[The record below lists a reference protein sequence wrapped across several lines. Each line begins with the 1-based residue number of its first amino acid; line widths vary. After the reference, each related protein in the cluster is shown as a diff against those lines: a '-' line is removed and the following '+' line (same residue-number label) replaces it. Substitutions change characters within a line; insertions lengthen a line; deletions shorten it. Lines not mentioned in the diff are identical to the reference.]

1 MLTCRAIILL
11 LLFPGALFAQPVALK
26 EGLGQGLLL
35 RHSGNCYVIFPSH
48 VHEAGPVLNLF
59 TPSPQAGGIATVYFR
74 RTEPDI
80 AVGVVSGSA
89 RDRCSESLSLL
100 PRDSSAL
107 LSKSRSA
114 TLERV
119 NPQGGLERLAMRIE
133 RIAWMAATDGKPS
146 GLYQYV
152 FASVDE
158 TAGETRE
165 VYQGTSGSILY
176 IEDTPVAMVV
186 TAPDAKTV
194 RALRIEEIS
203 VPLARWLASGSFGAL
218 QEDSPVVAEVGG
230 LPFKITEW
238 AGRLADENLLPTG
251 LSSGSAPFRAYPSE
265 GAASFVME
273 LAESDPIGVRELVL
287 SGPTSDAEVAIPK
300 KIAIEV
306 DRSRRGPAD
315 FKLFTTVEMTQDG
328 RISVKMNTLVRRI
341 RVRILSAWSTGQPI
355 ELSSVRVVSPN

>member
-1 MLTCRAIILL
+1 MLTFRTLILL
-11 LLFPGALFAQPVALK
+11 LLCPSALIAQPVALK

-89 RDRCSESLSLL
+89 RERCSESLSIL
-100 PRDSSAL
+100 PRDSSRL
-107 LSKSRSA
+107 LSQSRRA

-133 RIAWMAATDGKPS
+133 RIAWMAATEGEKS
-146 GLYQYV
+146 GLYQYI
-152 FASVDE
+152 FASTDE
-158 TAGETRE
+158 AAGEARE

-186 TAPDAKTV
+186 SAPDSKTV

-218 QEDSPVVAEVGG
+218 EEDREAVPGSSGV
-230 LPFKITEW
+230 PFMITEW
-238 AGRLADENLLPTG
+238 FGRLADENLLPTD
-251 LSSGSAPFRAYPSE
+251 LSTGTGPFRAYPSD
-265 GAASFVME
+265 GAVSFVME
-273 LAESDPIGVRELVL
+273 LTDSDPIGVRELVL
-287 SGPTSDAEVAIPK
+287 TGCSATLLMQERD
-300 KIAIEV
+300 IEC
-306 DRSRRGPAD
+306 G
-315 FKLFTTVEMTQDG
+315 
-328 RISVKMNTLVRRI
+328 
-341 RVRILSAWSTGQPI
+341 
-355 ELSSVRVVSPN
+355 